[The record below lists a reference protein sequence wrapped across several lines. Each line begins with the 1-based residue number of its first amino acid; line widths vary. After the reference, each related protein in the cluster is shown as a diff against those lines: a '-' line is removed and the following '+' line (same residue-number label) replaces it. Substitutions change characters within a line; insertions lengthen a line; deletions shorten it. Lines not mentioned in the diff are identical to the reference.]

1 MATKGTRAKDAIAV
15 LKQDHRAIESL
26 FEEFERT
33 GEKEKRR
40 RKKLVKQIVEE
51 LSMHAQIEEQ
61 VFYPEVLGTAKE
73 KTYSL
78 SGCPGRDVVLSARP
92 ERPGERTAASAHPW
106 QSLGVVSEACPV
118 GRDDASDL
126 RARGST
132 TDPGA
137 RRRRMGSVEF
147 WAMAGDGVCGR
158 VLCGLACRP
167 IARADPLGQVG
178 TQ

>member
-26 FEEFERT
+26 FKEFERT

-73 KTYSL
+73 KELTHKAQEEHDLIKVLLEQLKTMTPEEERFSSKVSVL
-78 SGCPGRDVVLSARP
+78 IDLVRRHVREEERVMFPKVRKALTTVQLQDLGTRLEEGRKAI
-92 ERPGERTAASAHPW
+92 
-106 QSLGVVSEACPV
+106 QSP
-118 GRDDASDL
+118 RDYL
-126 RARGST
+126 R
-132 TDPGA
+132 
-137 RRRRMGSVEF
+137 MN
-147 WAMAGDGVCGR
+147 
-158 VLCGLACRP
+158 
-167 IARADPLGQVG
+167 
-178 TQ
+178 